1 MTMGVEPSEGELS
14 NLSHACGKLWDLDDN
29 RLEPGQDYLMN
40 LQVWCFAR
48 GQTTPNRFRFTEC
61 LQVPASRS
69 SKEQP
74 GRQFTQP

>member
-1 MTMGVEPSEGELS
+1 MTMGVEPSEAELS

-48 GQTTPNRFRFTEC
+48 GQTTPNLFLFREF
-61 LQVPASRS
+61 LQIACEFKGTTRPSI
-69 SKEQP
+69 
-74 GRQFTQP
+74 